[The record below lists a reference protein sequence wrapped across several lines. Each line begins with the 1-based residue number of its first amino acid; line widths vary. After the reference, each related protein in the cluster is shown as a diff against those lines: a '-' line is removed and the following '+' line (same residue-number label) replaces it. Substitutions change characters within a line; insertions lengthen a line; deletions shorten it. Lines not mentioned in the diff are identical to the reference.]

1 MLEHDVELADGS
13 PISAEELLAMPAGA
27 YMNASQTA
35 FFRHYLG
42 ALRAELLERAFSAR
56 TALEAGDVLS
66 DPNDRA
72 TLEEEHLIELRRLDR
87 ERKYLKKIDAALARI
102 AEGTYGYCEETGEPI
117 GLRRL
122 LARPTTTLCLEAQNR
137 HERAERQGNPS

>member
-1 MLEHDVELADGS
+1 
-13 PISAEELLAMPAGA
+13 MPEGD

-42 ALRAELLERAFSAR
+42 ALRAELLERALSAR
-56 TALEAGDVLS
+56 TVLEAGDGLS

-72 TLEEEHLIELRRLDR
+72 TLEEEHLIERRRLDR

-102 AEGTYGYCEETGEPI
+102 GEGTYGYCEETGEPI

-122 LARPTTTLCLEAQNR
+122 LARPTTTLCLEAQIR